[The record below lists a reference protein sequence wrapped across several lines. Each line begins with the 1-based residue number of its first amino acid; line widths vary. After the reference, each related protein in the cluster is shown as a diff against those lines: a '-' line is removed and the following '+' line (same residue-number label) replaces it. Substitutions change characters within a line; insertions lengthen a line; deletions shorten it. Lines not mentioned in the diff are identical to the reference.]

1 MFIGREKELGEL
13 DRLYRTGKFQFPV
26 IYGRRRVGKTTL
38 INEFIKDKKAISF
51 TALETRAKPNLENL
65 SRTIFESANGPGPS
79 PVFRNYQEAMEF
91 VFEMSKNERI
101 ILVIDEYPYLA
112 RSYKQLASILQML
125 IDKHKDS
132 SKLFLILCGSSMSF
146 MEDKVMGSKSPLYGR
161 RTAQFKILPF
171 DFFDSVRYFNNF
183 SDEDLALIYGMAG
196 GTPQYLLQMDDRLTV
211 GDNIKHAFLNASSYL
226 FEEPNNLLKQE
237 VRDPSAYNAVI
248 SAIADGNTKLS
259 DISNK
264 IGEGTSSCS
273 VYLKN
278 LISLGLIKKSTP
290 ITEKSKKK
298 TIYTIEDHMFRFW
311 YRFIPP
317 NYSIIQ
323 NGMSDLAF
331 ENISQELTQFMG
343 AVFEDICG
351 QYLWH
356 LNRNGEAPIR
366 FTELGKWW
374 GSDPR
379 TKSEEEIDI
388 IATDKKDSAL
398 FCECKWSKDKVDP
411 SVLETLVRRSE
422 LFRYGTKHF
431 CLFSK
436 NGFSDK
442 CKRYAEGLDNVHLI
456 TYEEM
461 ME

>member
-1 MFIGREKELGEL
+1 
-13 DRLYRTGKFQFPV
+13 
-26 IYGRRRVGKTTL
+26 
-38 INEFIKDKKAISF
+38 
-51 TALETRAKPNLENL
+51 
-65 SRTIFESANGPGPS
+65 
-79 PVFRNYQEAMEF
+79 
-91 VFEMSKNERI
+91 ERM
-101 ILVIDEYPYLA
+101 ILVMDEYPYLA
-112 RSYKQLASILQML
+112 RSYEPLASILQVL
-125 IDKHKDS
+125 IDKHKDT

-146 MEDKVMGSKSPLYGR
+146 MEGKVLGSKSPLYGR

-171 DFFDSVRYFNNF
+171 SFFDSVKYFNNF
-183 SDEDLALIYGMAG
+183 SGEDMALIYGMVG
-196 GTPQYLLQMDDRLTV
+196 GTPQYLLQMDDRLSV
-211 GDNIKHAFLNASSYL
+211 GENIKNAFLNPSSYL

-237 VRDPSAYNAVI
+237 VRDPSTYNAVI
-248 SAIADGNTKLS
+248 AAIADGDTKVS

-278 LISLGLIKKSTP
+278 LISLGLIKKSAP

-298 TIYTIEDHMFRFW
+298 TIYTIEDNMFRFW

-317 NYSIIQ
+317 NYSIIL

-351 QYLWH
+351 QYLWR
-356 LNRNGEAPIR
+356 LNRNGKAPVR

-388 IATDKKDSAL
+388 IATDRKDSAL
-398 FCECKWSKDKVDP
+398 FCECKWSKEKTDP
-411 SVLETLVRRSE
+411 SVLETLVQRSE
-422 LFRYGTKHF
+422 LFRFGTKQY

-436 NGFSDK
+436 SGFTDK
-442 CKRYAEGLDNVHLI
+442 CRRYADELGNVHLI
-456 TYEEM
+456 TYAEM
-461 ME
+461 MK